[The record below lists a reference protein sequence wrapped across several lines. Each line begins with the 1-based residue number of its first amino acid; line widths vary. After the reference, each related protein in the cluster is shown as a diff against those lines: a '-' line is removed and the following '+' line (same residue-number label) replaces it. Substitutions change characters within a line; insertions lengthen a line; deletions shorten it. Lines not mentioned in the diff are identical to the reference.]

1 MGTEEK
7 NVQESQAIDAV
18 WGMPLM
24 AVHCTACGEA
34 HLVLQAL
41 VPQEQEGKAQS
52 RCPFCLQKTATPQ
65 PTLLREEPPEQVLPY
80 QVSEQRLAGTLERW
94 SKGIWFRP
102 TDLKADVLVKRAQRY
117 LVPLW
122 LVDGRIEAAWRADV
136 GFDYQVVSYQDRYRD
151 GAGWSSQEVKE
162 TRIRW
167 EPRVGRLDRTYEN
180 VAAPALDDHRQ
191 LMSQL
196 GDFDLGQRDDYTPQ
210 AASDAVVRIPTLDPQ
225 AAWPGAEAAF
235 VRTAQAE
242 CQQASSA
249 DHIRDFTLQAT
260 YSDPNWTLLL
270 LPAFVTWYE
279 EGEQTWPVLVN
290 GQSGRVSGTKRAS
303 ARKANVTSLVLG
315 AIALV
320 LFLLG
325 GALSLLGAI
334 LPPVIAVGG
343 VILLLGVLLAVAAP
357 IPAIS
362 VWVFNRRS
370 SSGSG

>member
-1 MGTEEK
+1 MGAEEK
-7 NVQESQAIDAV
+7 SAPKSQAIEAV
-18 WGMPLM
+18 WGVPLT
-24 AVHCTACGEA
+24 AVHCATCGEA
-34 HLVLQAL
+34 HLVPQAL
-41 VPQEQEGKAQS
+41 VPQPGGEARL

-80 QVSEQRLAGTLERW
+80 QVSPQQLAGTLERW
-94 SKGIWFRP
+94 AKGIWFRP
-102 TDLKADVLVKRAQRY
+102 TDLKADTLAKRAQRY

-122 LVDGRIEAAWRADV
+122 LVDGHVEATWRADV

-162 TRIRW
+162 TRVRW
-167 EPRVGRLDRTYEN
+167 EPRVGRLDRVYEN

-191 LMSQL
+191 VMSRL
-196 GDFDLGQRDDYTPQ
+196 GNFDLSQRDDYAPQ
-210 AASDAVVRIPTLDPQ
+210 AANEAAVRIPTLDPQ

-242 CQQASSA
+242 CQQASGA
-249 DHIRDFTLQAT
+249 DHIRDFTIQAA

-279 EGEQTWPVLVN
+279 EGEQVWPVLVN
-290 GQSGRVSGTKRAS
+290 GQSGHVSGAKRAS

-325 GALSLLGAI
+325 GALSLLGAV
-334 LPPVIAVGG
+334 LPPIIAVGG

-370 SSGSG
+370 SSGPE